1 MSQKPPVNGLEWEE
15 NIHKFNQGF
24 IKNYDED
31 SNKEY
36 FLEVDVEYP
45 KNQNLISE
53 PNYHTTKYFSKHLMA
68 IEMKKTKV
76 KMNKPV
82 YLGMSILDISTTWWC
97 WKMDRQDDKRSLPI
111 AKNKKVIGIFKD
123 ELGRKIIK
131 KFVALRAKNVHT

>member
-1 MSQKPPVNGLEWEE
+1 MNNAVFAKAME
-15 NIHKFNQGF
+15 NVTKHGD
-24 IKNYDED
+24 IKLVTT
-31 SNKEY
+31 NKRRNH
-36 FLEVDVEYP
+36 LA
-45 KNQNLISE
+45 SE

-68 IEMKKTKV
+68 IEMKRTKV

-82 YLGMSILDISTTWWC
+82 YLGMSILDISTTRWC

>member
-1 MSQKPPVNGLEWEE
+1 MNNAVFAKAME
-15 NIHKFNQGF
+15 NVTKHGD
-24 IKNYDED
+24 IKVVTT
-31 SNKEY
+31 NKRRNH
-36 FLEVDVEYP
+36 LA
-45 KNQNLISE
+45 SE

-68 IEMKKTKV
+68 IEMKRTKV

-82 YLGMSILDISTTWWC
+82 YLGMSILDISTTRWY

-131 KFVALRAKNVHT
+131 EFVALRAKNVHT

>member
-1 MSQKPPVNGLEWEE
+1 MNNAVFAKAME
-15 NIHKFNQGF
+15 NVTKHGD
-24 IKNYDED
+24 IKLVTT
-31 SNKEY
+31 NKRRNH
-36 FLEVDVEYP
+36 LV
-45 KNQNLISE
+45 SE

-68 IEMKKTKV
+68 IEMKRTKV

-82 YLGMSILDISTTWWC
+82 YLGMSILDISTTRWY

-131 KFVALRAKNVHT
+131 EFVALRAKNVHT

>member
-1 MSQKPPVNGLEWEE
+1 MNNAVFAKAME
-15 NIHKFNQGF
+15 NVTKHGD
-24 IKNYDED
+24 IKLVTT
-31 SNKEY
+31 NKRRNH
-36 FLEVDVEYP
+36 LA
-45 KNQNLISE
+45 SE

-68 IEMKKTKV
+68 IEMKRTKV

-82 YLGMSILDISTTWWC
+82 YLGMSILDISTTRWC

-131 KFVALRAKNVHT
+131 EFVALRAKNLHT

>member
-1 MSQKPPVNGLEWEE
+1 MNNAVFAKAVE
-15 NIHKFNQGF
+15 NVTKHGD
-24 IKNYDED
+24 IKLVTT
-31 SNKEY
+31 NKRRNH
-36 FLEVDVEYP
+36 LA
-45 KNQNLISE
+45 SE

-68 IEMKKTKV
+68 IEMKRTKV

-82 YLGMSILDISTTWWC
+82 YLGMSILDISTTRWC

-131 KFVALRAKNVHT
+131 EFVALRAKNVHT

>member
-1 MSQKPPVNGLEWEE
+1 MNNAVFAKAVE
-15 NIHKFNQGF
+15 NVTKHGD
-24 IKNYDED
+24 IKLVTT
-31 SNKEY
+31 NKRRNH
-36 FLEVDVEYP
+36 LA
-45 KNQNLISE
+45 SE

-68 IEMKKTKV
+68 IEMKRTKV

-82 YLGMSILDISTTWWC
+82 YLGMSILDISTTRWC

-131 KFVALRAKNVHT
+131 EFVALRAKNLHT

>member
-1 MSQKPPVNGLEWEE
+1 MNNAVFAKAME
-15 NIHKFNQGF
+15 NVTKHGD
-24 IKNYDED
+24 IKLVTT
-31 SNKEY
+31 NKRRNH
-36 FLEVDVEYP
+36 LA
-45 KNQNLISE
+45 SE

-68 IEMKKTKV
+68 IEMKRTKV

-82 YLGMSILDISTTWWC
+82 YLGMSILDISTTRWY

-131 KFVALRAKNVHT
+131 EFVALRAKNVHT

>member
-1 MSQKPPVNGLEWEE
+1 MNNAVFAKAME
-15 NIHKFNQGF
+15 NVTKHGD
-24 IKNYDED
+24 IKLVTT
-31 SNKEY
+31 NKRRNH
-36 FLEVDVEYP
+36 LA
-45 KNQNLISE
+45 SE

-68 IEMKKTKV
+68 IEMKRTKV

-82 YLGMSILDISTTWWC
+82 YLGMSILDISTTRWC

-131 KFVALRAKNVHT
+131 EFVALRAKNVHT

>member
-1 MSQKPPVNGLEWEE
+1 MNNAVFAKAME
-15 NIHKFNQGF
+15 NVTKHGD
-24 IKNYDED
+24 IKLVTT
-31 SNKEY
+31 NKRRNH
-36 FLEVDVEYP
+36 LA
-45 KNQNLISE
+45 SE

-68 IEMKKTKV
+68 IEMKRTKV

-82 YLGMSILDISTTWWC
+82 YLGMSILDISTTRWC

-131 KFVALRAKNVHT
+131 EFVAVRAKNVHT